1 MSRYC
6 DGDDDVGGSVVLVPE
21 PPPTFLLL
29 RVFAAWR
36 VNPKRG
42 VGDEEALAFGVNRSK
57 VLPDV
62 IGCAA
67 VPSGGWI
74 SPAAPSSA
82 IVTRVGIALA
92 GRLFY
97 NVLLDA
103 MPIQSRNTLVR
114 LTAAPV
120 DCRRFLCWLSFLHH
134 QVSIGARP
142 GPAGSRLESEA
153 ELPLHG

>member
-6 DGDDDVGGSVVLVPE
+6 DDDDDDGGSVVLVPE

-36 VNPKRG
+36 VNPNRG

-67 VPSGGWI
+67 VPSGGPEAAG
-74 SPAAPSSA
+74 SPAAPSAA
-82 IVTRVGIALA
+82 IVTRVGI
-92 GRLFY
+92 
-97 NVLLDA
+97 LDA
-103 MPIQSRNTLVR
+103 
-114 LTAAPV
+114 TA
-120 DCRRFLCWLSFLHH
+120 H
-134 QVSIGARP
+134 SIKGYA
-142 GPAGSRLESEA
+142 
-153 ELPLHG
+153 

>member
-103 MPIQSRNTLVR
+103 MPIQSLMPPPGGTEVFVL
-114 LTAAPV
+114 AF
-120 DCRRFLCWLSFLHH
+120 FLASSGQHWR
-134 QVSIGARP
+134 QARP
-142 GPAGSRLESEA
+142 GRLA
-153 ELPLHG
+153 VGK

>member
-6 DGDDDVGGSVVLVPE
+6 DGDDDDGGSVVPVVVLVPE

-36 VNPKRG
+36 VNPNRG

-62 IGCAA
+62 IGCAG
-67 VPSGGWI
+67 VPSGGPEAG

-82 IVTRVGIALA
+82 IVTRVGIA
-92 GRLFY
+92 
-97 NVLLDA
+97 
-103 MPIQSRNTLVR
+103 SRC
-114 LTAAPV
+114 P
-120 DCRRFLCWLSFLHH
+120 
-134 QVSIGARP
+134 
-142 GPAGSRLESEA
+142 
-153 ELPLHG
+153 